1 MDTRW
6 RTTRHAAL
14 AGCGFALSFGW
25 LWFAGLRGLWMPEH
39 VAGLAPPAVAVF
51 GGALCC
57 GCIAFGLLGC
67 RLAAHNPACVAG
79 TAHGAALFFFAAA
92 WFFRDWPWV
101 FAVFLGMSGAGVG
114 VFWTAAVLRSGP
126 RHVFKTLI
134 WAAGTAL
141 VLTPLVVSLSGRI
154 PVPALWLLAWL
165 GPVAAWALSF
175 LMRSNAEEANGG
187 MSPAAVW
194 GGSPHVRFLGWG
206 IVFFSLGMA
215 SESASHTQPLSSW
228 AEGVAHLAGAAVA
241 YAAWRIVAPRIP
253 QPSRS
258 LAAVMF
264 LCACAIV
271 PLAALL
277 FFSPALSAALSVNSG
292 LLEALAIAGVSL
304 SFGRSARTGR
314 ECWFLRAGVIL
325 AMVLAAVNGGNMAGQ
340 SLLSAGAHGSLALA
354 LVLLLFTIVLT
365 LAGMKEWGAA
375 VQTPGNSAH
384 AEDTA
389 GAKDY
394 VHEACPQQAPLQA
407 EYETLLTEKE
417 QAIAILMGRGY
428 TNNSIANTIGIKEN
442 TLRWYIKKIY
452 KKTGTRN
459 RVGLSEL
466 IK

>member
-1 MDTRW
+1 MPTHW

-39 VAGLAPPAVAVF
+39 VAWLAHPAVAVF

-57 GCIAFGLLGC
+57 GCIAFGLLGY

-79 TAHGAALFFFAAA
+79 TAHGATLLFFAAA
-92 WFFRDWPWV
+92 WFFRDWPWA
-101 FAVFLGMSGAGVG
+101 FAALLGMAGAGGG

-126 RHVFKTLI
+126 RHVLKALI

-141 VLTPLVVSLSGRI
+141 VLAPLVSLLSGLI
-154 PVPALWLLAWL
+154 PAPVLWLLAGL
-165 GPVAAWALSF
+165 CPVAAWALSF
-175 LMRSNAEEANGG
+175 LMRSNVEDENGG
-187 MSPAAVW
+187 MSSAAIR

-215 SESASHTQPLSSW
+215 SASATYAQPLPSW
-228 AEGVAHLAGAAVA
+228 AGGAAHLAGAAVA
-241 YAAWRIVAPRIP
+241 YAAWRIVVPRIP

-277 FFSPALSAALSVNSG
+277 FFSSALSAALSINVG
-292 LLEALAIAGVSL
+292 LLEALAAAGVSL
-304 SFGRSARTGR
+304 SFDRSARTGR
-314 ECWFLRAGVIL
+314 DFWFLRAGFTL

-340 SLLSAGAHGSLALA
+340 TLLPAGGHGSLALA
-354 LVLLLFTIVLT
+354 LVLLFFTAVLT
-365 LAGMKEWGAA
+365 IAGMKEWGVAM
-375 VQTPGNSAH
+375 QDPGNS
-384 AEDTA
+384 TN
-389 GAKDY
+389 AKDSI
-394 VHEACPQQAPLQA
+394 HEACPQQVPRQG
-407 EYETLLTEKE
+407 EYKTLLTEKE
-417 QAIAILMGRGY
+417 QVIAILMGRGY

-452 KKTGTRN
+452 KKTGTRD
-459 RVGLSEL
+459 RVGLTEL
-466 IK
+466 MK